1 MTYATGSNKNRR
13 KILSGS
19 GESGF
24 TLLELIVVALI
35 IALILGIS
43 YPSMSRGTNILNLRT
58 TSRDVLNTFRYAREK
73 AISEQTSMLL
83 IVNRGENRLEL
94 ANILGETISSY
105 TLPKGVQIQQMTR
118 AGSEIQNEAMTI
130 RFTPNGNLENVRIRI
145 VADGGSRMQ
154 VVSDPL
160 RGGARIEP
168 VWEDYR

>member
-1 MTYATGSNKNRR
+1 MMYAAGSNKNRR
-13 KILSGS
+13 ELLSGS
-19 GESGF
+19 NESGF

-43 YPSMSRGTNILNLRT
+43 YPSMSRGTSILNLRT
-58 TSRDVLNTFRYAREK
+58 TSRDVLNTFRHAREK
-73 AISEQTSMLL
+73 AVSEQMSMLL

-118 AGSEIQNEAMTI
+118 AGNEIKDEAMI
-130 RFTPNGNLENVRIRI
+130 VRFMPNGNLENVRIRI
-145 VADGGSRMQ
+145 AADGGSRMQ
-154 VVSDPL
+154 IVSDPL